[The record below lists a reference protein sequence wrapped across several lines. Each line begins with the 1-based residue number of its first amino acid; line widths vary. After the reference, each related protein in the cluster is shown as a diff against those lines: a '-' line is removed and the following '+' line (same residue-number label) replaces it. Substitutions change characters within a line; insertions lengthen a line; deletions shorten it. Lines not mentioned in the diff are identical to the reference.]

1 MSAPDF
7 LDTNVLVYAYDRTDR
22 RKQRAAR
29 KLVAAALDGAAVISV
44 QVLAELSVT
53 LLHKVSPPARPE
65 QVATILDA
73 VAPIPLV
80 IPDGEMVRR
89 AVDARAEYG
98 IHFYDGMI
106 VAAAERAGCALIW
119 SDDLNP
125 GQAYFGVRV
134 ENPFA

>member
-1 MSAPDF
+1 
-7 LDTNVLVYAYDRTDR
+7 
-22 RKQRAAR
+22 
-29 KLVAAALDGAAVISV
+29 VAA
-44 QVLAELSVT
+44 
-53 LLHKVSPPARPE
+53 
-65 QVATILDA
+65 ILDA
-73 VAPIPLV
+73 IAPIPLV

-106 VAAAERAGCALIW
+106 VAAAERAGCAFIW
-119 SDDLNP
+119 SEDLNP